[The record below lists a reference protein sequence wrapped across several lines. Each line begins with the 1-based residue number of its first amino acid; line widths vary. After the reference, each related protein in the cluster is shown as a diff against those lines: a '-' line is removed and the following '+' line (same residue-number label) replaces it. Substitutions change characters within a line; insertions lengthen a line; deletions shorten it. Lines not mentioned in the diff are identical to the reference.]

1 MFVEICGV
9 LKNLYVVINDNDT
22 VIILV
27 KWWRHHDE
35 IYQIIIGSANLFIP
49 LWYGFSWVCW
59 MMKGRWGGK
68 EVSQCLF
75 CFPESKTNAT

>member
-27 KWWRHHDE
+27 K
-35 IYQIIIGSANLFIP
+35 
-49 LWYGFSWVCW
+49 
-59 MMKGRWGGK
+59 
-68 EVSQCLF
+68 
-75 CFPESKTNAT
+75 